1 MLTTM
6 FELEIW
12 YGWLELAR
20 VISMQEGENS
30 EGKTSGGQENAAC
43 QWTGN
48 YNVLLLRTLTN
59 E

>member
-1 MLTTM
+1 M